1 MNEVK
6 KKIEKTIKSLQE
18 LLEKSIEESAIANSD
33 MVTAIEGKIR
43 GLSCALFL
51 LERKDQEQKQ
61 MSSFLMDIKAKRNVN
76 YRQVNCCL
84 NCKHYDDEKSD
95 YNCTAFLKECVL
107 FMRVSPDCIC
117 DKYIEAEL

>member
-1 MNEVK
+1 MDEVK
-6 KKIEKTIKSLQE
+6 KKIKQKIESLQE

-33 MVTAIEGKIR
+33 MATAIEGKIR
-43 GLSCALFL
+43 GLACALFL

-61 MSSFLMDIKAKRNVN
+61 MSSFPMDIRAKRNVN

-84 NCKHYDDEKSD
+84 NCKHYDHEKSD

-107 FMRVSPDCIC
+107 FMRVSSDCIC